1 MFRVVSGLV
10 LGVMMTTGAIAAS
23 GSGNGA
29 AKSPVAAGGT
39 AKEGAP
45 VIFDEA
51 YFLQAAQSAVQSGD
65 DQGAVE
71 LWQSAIIYAPA
82 DPLPYQ
88 RIAQFYAEKRQPE
101 LAQRYYSLALQ
112 VQPTYAP
119 ALQGLAMLD
128 LAAGDR
134 KGAMA
139 QREVLIHA
147 CATCPETA
155 QVEKALS
162 EQGPVLD
169 RGTTSQ

>member
-1 MFRVVSGLV
+1 MNRIVSGLV
-10 LGVMMTTGAIAAS
+10 LGAMMAS
-23 GSGNGA
+23 GALAATGSGKA
-29 AKSPVAAGGT
+29 TAKSPAAAEDP
-39 AKEGAP
+39 AKAGAP

-51 YFLQAAQSAVQSGD
+51 YFLKAAQDAAQSGDEEGAVQ
-65 DQGAVE
+65 

-88 RIAQFYAEKRQPE
+88 RIAQFYAQQRQSE
-101 LAQRYYSLALQ
+101 LAQRYYGLALE

-128 LAAGDR
+128 LATGDR

-139 QREVLIHA
+139 QREVLMHA

-162 EQGPVLD
+162 ENPSVLD
-169 RGTTSQ
+169 RGTSAQ